1 MKDFI
6 FASLPF
12 IIIGICVAI
21 IVVNNRKNKNE
32 GSYIGE
38 GMCLGMSFGL
48 LVGTSFSN
56 EHLGMFLSL
65 GMLVG
70 EAIGSSLKKDRQ

>member
-6 FASLPF
+6 LAALPF
-12 IIIGICVAI
+12 IIIGISVAVI
-21 IVVNNRKNKNE
+21 IVNNNKNKNKE
-32 GSYIGE
+32 SYISE

-48 LVGTSFSN
+48 LLGSSFAI
-56 EHLGMFLSL
+56 EHLGIFLSL

-70 EAIGSSLKKDRQ
+70 EAIGSYIKKCK

>member
-12 IIIGICVAI
+12 IIIGICVVI
-21 IVVNNRKNKNE
+21 IVVNNRKNKNKE
-32 GSYIGE
+32 SYISE

-48 LVGTSFSN
+48 LIGASFSS

-65 GMLVG
+65 GMLVC
-70 EAIGSSLKKDRQ
+70 EAIGSS